1 MEVSIGASF
10 WRFENYQ
17 NVKVTGFYLSAENRR
32 PKRRSLISRLDWT
45 KLCLRPFGNSRKVE
59 RSLDSTE
66 RFALEGVDGRS
77 KVSRITPVPAARKS
91 CRLSDRYA
99 VSEEWTPHTGPT
111 WRSVG
116 AFGSNHQWA
125 FGYTQNSRCGSL
137 RDQREANAVLAEA
150 SEGCRRIAESTGK
163 SGAHF
168 DWAGLKSIDDLSGIP
183 ESWGVLEK
191 SQGVTDI
198 SRFREFSKRG
208 SVVAARVASFWR
220 FENYQNVQVPPGTW
234 VWHVL
239 LALRE
244 EINDKHLSPR
254 HCCRWH
260 FVCSHTGQ
268 SSHRWKNARY
278 PSINVIPTWTSLFP
292 KLEFRSV

>member
-17 NVKVTGFYLSAENRR
+17 NVKVTGFYLSAENRS

-137 RDQREANAVLAEA
+137 WDQREANAVLAEA
-150 SEGCRRIAESTGK
+150 SEGCRKIAENAGK
-163 SGAHF
+163 SGALF

-183 ESWGVLEK
+183 ESWGGFWKRVSVWLTLR
-191 SQGVTDI
+191 S
-198 SRFREFSKRG
+198 FREFSKHGNVWQKDGRCFLLRIMG
-208 SVVAARVASFWR
+208 PRRVRFSKWR
-220 FENYQNVQVPPGTW
+220 NEP
-234 VWHVL
+234 L
-239 LALRE
+239 L
-244 EINDKHLSPR
+244 
-254 HCCRWH
+254 
-260 FVCSHTGQ
+260 G
-268 SSHRWKNARY
+268 
-278 PSINVIPTWTSLFP
+278 
-292 KLEFRSV
+292 